1 MAPRKKKPRL
11 SSQPASTPSII
22 QATPTL
28 TPASSPSKLD
38 DMSPDKSDFTLGPW
52 TDEQE
57 TALFKGMI
65 QWKPVGMFRST
76 VTAILPHHAKGD
88 K

>member
-11 SSQPASTPSII
+11 SSQPASTPSVI
-22 QATPTL
+22 QATPTP
-28 TPASSPSKLD
+28 TPASSPSRLD
-38 DMSPDKSDFTLGPW
+38 GMSPEKSDFTLGPW

-65 QWKPVGMFRST
+65 QWKPVGMFHCIVIVYDAASC
-76 VTAILPHHAKGD
+76 
-88 K
+88 